1 MATKPRSLLKGDP
14 YEAYESLP
22 AEVRLAL
29 QESLVDWCPL
39 RAREWHLDL
48 LRRDRLRPAQA
59 AAALVRAIRT
69 HDQAEIAAFARTWPK
84 GADAYPHLAAG
95 ASLQR
100 YAGAEGIA
108 TTPARARPETR
119 ADVKA
124 TASAGAAPIRA
135 MPGSRAE
142 ARAATRTGAAPPRA
156 RPGTRAEAK
165 AAARAIAAMAGAGAK
180 AEPVTGTAGAARSGT
195 AARTGGIKLDTGKPS
210 RLKPRAKARSR
221 TKARGKHPA
230 GRRARR

>member
-1 MATKPRSLLKGDP
+1 MATKPRSRLKGDP

-124 TASAGAAPIRA
+124 TARASATPIRG

-165 AAARAIAAMAGAGAK
+165 AAARAIAAMAGAGTK

-195 AARTGGIKLDTGKPS
+195 AARTGGARLDTGKPG
-210 RLKPRAKARSR
+210 RLKSRAKARSR